1 MGAGKA
7 RPHRDPGLRPRS
19 LVPEASDL
27 AEPDGPACVRVIVEC
42 DCGARTTWAV
52 PVRTEVPS
60 ALRCSPG
67 DGASMNETV
76 VHCDRC
82 GKPTSLTLGALRDT
96 VERDLETDYA
106 RWAEFG
112 AVTVRA
118 YEEGGSGD

>member
-1 MGAGKA
+1 MAIE
-7 RPHRDPGLRPRS
+7 PHGPDPP
-19 LVPEASDL
+19 D
-27 AEPDGPACVRVIVEC
+27 PDGPTCVRVIVEC
-42 DCGARTTWAV
+42 VCAARTTWPV

-67 DGASMNETV
+67 DGASTNETV
-76 VHCDRC
+76 VRCDRC
-82 GKPTSLTLGALRDT
+82 GQLTSLTLGALRDT
-96 VERDLETDYA
+96 VEHELETDYA